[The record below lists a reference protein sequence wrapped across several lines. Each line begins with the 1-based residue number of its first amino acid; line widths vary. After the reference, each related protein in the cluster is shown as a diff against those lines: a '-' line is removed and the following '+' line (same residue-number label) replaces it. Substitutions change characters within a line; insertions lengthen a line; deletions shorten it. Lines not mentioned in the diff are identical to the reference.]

1 MRFGSF
7 RVAVP
12 KTRCEAPMSDA
23 TSPAHPEK
31 SESPARHLTRREAIR
46 LGAGVLAAV
55 PFAPALFT
63 REAQAKGRSAVF
75 QDLIRRPIPS
85 SGEEIPAIGM
95 GTWQTFMVEDREEE
109 LAPLREVLRTF
120 VELGGTV
127 LDSSPM
133 YDPAEQVAG
142 DLAAELGVL
151 DDLWVATKVWTEG
164 RDEGVDQ
171 MEQSMAELRRE
182 NIELMQVHNLVDVEV
197 HLETLTAW
205 KEQGRFRYIGVTN
218 TSSAR
223 YPAME
228 AILDDERLD
237 FIQVNYSLSE
247 REAAERILPKAGERG
262 VGVLVARPFGGGN
275 MFPAVQGRELPDWAT
290 EFDATAWSQF
300 FLKYIVSHPAI
311 TCAIPATSNPDHMRE
326 NMGACRGRLPDQ
338 ATRQRM
344 EELFDSF

>member
-1 MRFGSF
+1 
-7 RVAVP
+7 
-12 KTRCEAPMSDA
+12 MSDA
-23 TSPAHPEK
+23 PSPTQP
-31 SESPARHLTRREAIR
+31 ESPGNRARHLTRREAIR
-46 LGAGVLAAV
+46 LGAGALAAM
-55 PFAPALFT
+55 PFAPALFGA
-63 REAQAKGRSAVF
+63 EARAQSRPAGL
-75 QDLIRRPIPS
+75 QDLIRRAIPS
-85 SGEEIPAIGM
+85 SGEEIPVIGM

-120 VELGGTV
+120 VDLGGTV

-133 YDPAEQVAG
+133 YDPAEEVAG
-142 DLAAELGVL
+142 NLAAELGLL

-164 RDEGVDQ
+164 RDEGVAQ
-171 MEQSMAELRRE
+171 MEQSMSELRRE

-197 HLETLTAW
+197 HLETLTEW

-247 REAAERILPKAGERG
+247 RGSAERILPKARERG
-262 VGVLVARPFGGGN
+262 VGVLVARPFGGGDL
-275 MFPAVQGRELPDWAT
+275 FPAVQGRDVPDWAA

-300 FLKYIVSHPAI
+300 FLKYIVSHPAV

-338 ATRQRM
+338 ATRRRM
-344 EELFDSF
+344 EEFFDSL